1 MRLNRYKIGAD
12 VGGTFTDLVLFEENS
27 QEIKVH
33 KVPTVPQ
40 NQADGIYTGTSELI
54 TENQISPTEV
64 VYLAQGS
71 TIAIN
76 LSLIHI

>member
-33 KVPTVPQ
+33 KVPTALKIKRMEFIP
-40 NQADGIYTGTSELI
+40 EL
-54 TENQISPTEV
+54 
-64 VYLAQGS
+64 L
-71 TIAIN
+71 N
-76 LSLIHI
+76 L